1 MSAQAMHTPTPV
13 GQTSRAR
20 LAPMPGQPVPARPVH
35 ARRVPAVGATA
46 PVTTRE
52 RPWDRVRFTGVAR
65 PGAEDLEDERIDAAT
80 DSWPA
85 ADRLAGAVAR
95 HAVEAL
101 LGARSPAQLARWL
114 APALYEA
121 LSRRVGLAAR
131 LQGRP
136 PRVSHVTVRATS
148 GSSPVPYAREVTV
161 VLHHDGRSRAAAVRL
176 ETFRGRWR
184 AVALEIG

>member
-1 MSAQAMHTPTPV
+1 MSAQALHTPSPARPT
-13 GQTSRAR
+13 TRAR
-20 LAPMPGQPVPARPVH
+20 LAAVPEHPVAARQVH
-35 ARRVPAVGATA
+35 ARRIPAVGAGA
-46 PVTTRE
+46 PVTSHGQ
-52 RPWDRVRFTGVAR
+52 PWDRVRFTGVAR
-65 PGAEDLEDERIDAAT
+65 PGAEDLEDEPVGAPE
-80 DSWPA
+80 SEWPA

-121 LSRRVGLAAR
+121 LSRRVGLAGR

-136 PRVSHVTVRATS
+136 PRVSHVAVRATS
-148 GSSPVPYAREVTV
+148 GSSPAPHAREVSV